1 MCNVFIIFILVEKML
16 KLEKLYAEE
25 SSIRMSLEQNL
36 NEVSSFLD
44 ETQYN
49 AIPLKVRESIEKSL
63 RLSCNFS
70 RSRESLS
77 QDGDN
82 QSWKENLFPPA
93 NITQIESEDDVS
105 FRSTGK
111 RYFFKNIVI
120 KYFAN
125 CKISDKNPRN
135 FLNVKFI
142 FKPLFLITDLFV
154 SRY

>member
-1 MCNVFIIFILVEKML
+1 ML

-36 NEVSSFLD
+36 NEVSSVLD

-82 QSWKENLFPPA
+82 QSWKENLFPPS

-111 RYFFKNIVI
+111 SYSS
-120 KYFAN
+120 
-125 CKISDKNPRN
+125 KI
-135 FLNVKFI
+135 L
-142 FKPLFLITDLFV
+142 
-154 SRY
+154 

>member
-1 MCNVFIIFILVEKML
+1 MFIIFILVEKML

-36 NEVSSFLD
+36 NEVSSVLD

-82 QSWKENLFPPA
+82 QSWKENLFPPS

-111 RYFFKNIVI
+111 PFSS
-120 KYFAN
+120 
-125 CKISDKNPRN
+125 KI
-135 FLNVKFI
+135 L
-142 FKPLFLITDLFV
+142 
-154 SRY
+154 

>member
-1 MCNVFIIFILVEKML
+1 
-16 KLEKLYAEE
+16 
-25 SSIRMSLEQNL
+25 MSLEQNL
-36 NEVSSFLD
+36 NEVSSVLD

-82 QSWKENLFPPA
+82 QNWKENLFPPS

-111 RYFFKNIVI
+111 PY
-120 KYFAN
+120 
-125 CKISDKNPRN
+125 SDKNLIN
-135 FLNVKFI
+135 FSDVKFI
-142 FKPLFLITDLFV
+142 FKPLFLITHIFV